1 MIARIGAATGL
12 ALFCLANQALAANLI
27 RNGSFEKPV
36 VPDGGFVVF
45 NAGDKFFGLD
55 GGWGVR
61 KCRSDQRHLYAGG
74 FTFPARRGTQWI
86 DLTGTSNTATG
97 VEQKVATTI
106 GQQYSLTFYVG
117 NLVNPS
123 GIFGTS
129 STINVLV
136 DGTQIL
142 AATNSK
148 GEASTS
154 QVWKRFSKTF
164 TATKSKTAIA
174 FINGDPSSDTQNGLD
189 GVLLAA
195 AP

>member
-1 MIARIGAATGL
+1 MIARIAAATGL

-45 NAGDKFFGLD
+45 NAGDKFS
-55 GGWGVR
+55 GWTVVGASGNVAPI
-61 KCRSDQRHLYAGG
+61 SGTFTQGG